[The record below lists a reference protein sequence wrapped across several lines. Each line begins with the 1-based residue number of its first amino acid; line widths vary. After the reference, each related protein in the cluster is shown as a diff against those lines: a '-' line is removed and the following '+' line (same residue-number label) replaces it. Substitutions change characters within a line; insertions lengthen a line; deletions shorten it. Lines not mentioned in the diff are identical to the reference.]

1 MVISELRKKII
12 RYSEILIEIKTI
24 QVRTAQEKE
33 NRNKE
38 IRALRQTIEN
48 MKEELYGNRVDKR

>member
-1 MVISELRKKII
+1 MLKSELRKKII
-12 RYSEILIEIKTI
+12 RYSEILVEIKTI
-24 QVRTAQEKE
+24 QVRTDQEKT

-38 IRALRQTIEN
+38 ILALRQTIEK